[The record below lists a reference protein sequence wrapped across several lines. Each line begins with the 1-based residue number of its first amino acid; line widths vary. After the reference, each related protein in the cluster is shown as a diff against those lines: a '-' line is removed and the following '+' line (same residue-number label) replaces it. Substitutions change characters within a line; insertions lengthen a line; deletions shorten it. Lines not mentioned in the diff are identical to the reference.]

1 MSDTKVG
8 ENMKKIIPALLC
20 AILVF
25 SVCTFFSA
33 AESEPPLSES
43 TVTQPEKPVI
53 ERVTS
58 IKVESA
64 DSKSI
69 TLSWNEVNGADGY
82 KVYFKA
88 ESDKKYTSAGTVTDP
103 SAVMDSLKS
112 AAVYS
117 FRIKAFRYNEKQ
129 KPEYGELSDEFKAVT
144 APKKVKNI
152 VTETISDSSITLSWS
167 ASAGAT
173 HYEISSFSR
182 EENRFVVRAVV
193 AGKTV
198 YEVGDLSSASVYTF
212 RVRAIKV
219 LEGQEAYSVY
229 SDDYSEFTDKSG
241 TPYTKAQ
248 IARRYNSTVNTLKQ
262 KKSLKTDYTK
272 EISTYVLDCSH
283 D

>member
-1 MSDTKVG
+1 
-8 ENMKKIIPALLC
+8 MKKIIPALLC

-25 SVCTFFSA
+25 TVCTFFSA

-53 ERVTS
+53 EQVTS
-58 IKVESA
+58 IKAESA

-173 HYEISSFSR
+173 HYEISYFSR
-182 EENRFVVRAVV
+182 EENKFVIHAVV
-193 AGKTV
+193 AGETSF
-198 YEVGDLSSASVYTF
+198 EVSGLAPASIYTF
-212 RVRAIKV
+212 RIRAVKV
-219 LEGQEAYSVY
+219 LGTQEAFADY
-229 SDDYSEFTDKSG
+229 SDDYSEFTDKDG

-248 IARRYNSTVNTLKQ
+248 IARRYNTSVCFGFT
-262 KKSLKTDYTK
+262 
-272 EISTYVLDCSH
+272 
-283 D
+283 